1 MSRSFGVTVRGH
13 RTRIVDAGRG
23 EPVVLVHGTPLD
35 LTSWDGVV
43 AAVPGR
49 RTVRYDVRGHGA
61 AAGTPVP
68 GPQELAADLVAR
80 VMGLRK
86 VEGYTEVGRCKGK
99 DLEHA
104 SYRHP
109 FIDRISPI
117 VLALY
122 VSVEDGTGLV
132 HTAPGHWWGGE
143 VVLQTALDHPQ
154 RVSRLSVVC
163 SRAAPFPAFLDV
175 AAGLRAGTADRT
187 VSLARWFTADEL
199 AADGPVVAAVRTRLE
214 TADAQAWAG
223 ALDMIAGFD
232 VMAALPAI
240 TVPVDVV
247 AAEFDGVAVPGHMAA
262 IAAALPRSRY
272 LMVTGAHHLLPM
284 QEPGLVG
291 GVLTAGD

>member
-13 RTRIVDAGRG
+13 RTRIVEEGRG

-43 AAVPGR
+43 AAVQGR

-61 AAGTPVP
+61 AEGAPVP
-68 GPQELAADLVAR
+68 GPQELAADLVA
-80 VMGLRK
+80 VLD
-86 VEGYTEVGRCKGK
+86 EVGV
-99 DLEHA
+99 DAAH
-104 SYRHP
+104 
-109 FIDRISPI
+109 
-117 VLALY
+117 
-122 VSVEDGTGLV
+122 LV
-132 HTAPGHWWGGE
+132 GHSWGGE
-143 VVLQTALDHPQ
+143 IVLQAALDHPQ

-187 VSLARWFTADEL
+187 ASLARWFTGDEL

-272 LMVTGAHHLLPM
+272 RMVTGARHLLPM
-284 QEPGLVG
+284 QDPGLVG

>member
-68 GPQELAADLVAR
+68 GPQELAADLVA
-80 VMGLRK
+80 VLDEVN
-86 VEGYTEVGRCKGK
+86 VEAAHLVG
-99 DLEHA
+99 H
-104 SYRHP
+104 S
-109 FIDRISPI
+109 
-117 VLALY
+117 
-122 VSVEDGTGLV
+122 
-132 HTAPGHWWGGE
+132 WGGE
-143 VVLQTALDHPQ
+143 IVLQTALDHPQ

-175 AAGLRAGTADRT
+175 AAGLA
-187 VSLARWFTADEL
+187 
-199 AADGPVVAAVRTRLE
+199 
-214 TADAQAWAG
+214 
-223 ALDMIAGFD
+223 AGFD

-240 TVPVDVV
+240 GVPVDVG

>member
-68 GPQELAADLVAR
+68 GPQELAADLVA
-80 VMGLRK
+80 VLDEVN
-86 VEGYTEVGRCKGK
+86 VEAAHLVG
-99 DLEHA
+99 H
-104 SYRHP
+104 S
-109 FIDRISPI
+109 
-117 VLALY
+117 
-122 VSVEDGTGLV
+122 
-132 HTAPGHWWGGE
+132 WGGE
-143 VVLQTALDHPQ
+143 IVLQTALDHPQ